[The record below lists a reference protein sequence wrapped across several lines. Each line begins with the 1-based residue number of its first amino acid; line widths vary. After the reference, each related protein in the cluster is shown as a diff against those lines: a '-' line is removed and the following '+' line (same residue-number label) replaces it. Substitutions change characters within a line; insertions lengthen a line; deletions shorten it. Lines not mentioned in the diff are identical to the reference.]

1 MQARREVERQNQN
14 YVKVAKEKEIL
25 TQDKGELI
33 VQVTAT
39 GNQGKQCYMYI
50 SHVYITSI
58 YYTERQNKGYHLN
71 SGEPIFTWIV
81 NFFLKFIRM

>member
-14 YVKVAKEKEIL
+14 YVKVAKEKEML

-39 GNQGKQCYMYI
+39 GNKMETCYMYI
-50 SHVYITSI
+50 LIPYTCTCTTM
-58 YYTERQNKGYHLN
+58 YTERKNK
-71 SGEPIFTWIV
+71 
-81 NFFLKFIRM
+81 KKQC

>member
-1 MQARREVERQNQN
+1 MSRQKQALAEELLQARREVERQNQN

-39 GNQGKQCYMYI
+39 GNQGEVIIQHDEKLGVELI
-50 SHVYITSI
+50 
-58 YYTERQNKGYHLN
+58 E
-71 SGEPIFTWIV
+71 
-81 NFFLKFIRM
+81 